1 MNWEELSDRDLVE
14 LCLRDRNHADAW
26 GEFMR
31 RFQPL
36 IAGVSSKTLR
46 RWTMPNRS
54 VVDDLVQSAL
64 RKLLEDD
71 CRALRN
77 FKWLHEN
84 SFRGFLK
91 VVASNIVQDHIRKHP
106 PSRVTETLEDV
117 GPDVVRTEAASH
129 SVEIEALVD
138 KLVACLQKLLSA
150 EEHVRRDLGM
160 FLLYYRYGLTAKE
173 ISGLY
178 PMSIKAV
185 ENTLLRLVR
194 IARTRCI

>member
-1 MNWEELSDRDLVE
+1 MNWKELSDRELVE
-14 LCLRDRNHADAW
+14 LCLRDSNEDAW
-26 GEFMR
+26 REFIR

-36 IAGVSSKTLR
+36 MAGVVSKTLR

-54 VVDDLVQSAL
+54 LVDDLVQSGL
-64 RKLLEDD
+64 RKLLEGN
-71 CRALRN
+71 CRAIRK
-77 FKWLHEN
+77 FKWQHEN

-106 PSRVTETLEDV
+106 PSRVTEPLEEV
-117 GPDVVRTEAASH
+117 GPDVVKIEAASH
-129 SVEIEALVD
+129 SVEMEALVE

-150 EEHVRRDLGM
+150 EENLRRDLGM

-178 PMSIKAV
+178 PLSIKAV

>member
-1 MNWEELSDRDLVE
+1 
-14 LCLRDRNHADAW
+14 
-26 GEFMR
+26 MR

-36 IAGVSSKTLR
+36 MAGVVSKTLR

-54 VVDDLVQSAL
+54 LVDDLVQSGL
-64 RKLLEDD
+64 RKLLEGN
-71 CRALRN
+71 CRAIRN
-77 FKWLHEN
+77 FKWQHEN

-106 PSRVTETLEDV
+106 PSRVTEPLEEV
-117 GPDVVRTEAASH
+117 GPEVAKTEAASH
-129 SVEIEALVD
+129 SVEIEALVE

-150 EEHVRRDLGM
+150 EENLRRDLAM

-178 PMSIKAV
+178 PLSIKAV